1 MTDRSSTPPVALIT
15 AGSAGLGAA
24 AAKLLAQ
31 KGYRVVIN
39 YYSNKT
45 RADALEKELH
55 GLSPLKSNEQNFL
68 SVRADLASREEI
80 GSLVKAASDFS
91 VHGAPAE
98 TARRLDVV
106 FSNGGWTQIRDIR
119 NLDDNLAED
128 DWDRCFN
135 MNVKSHLWLMS
146 AARPYL
152 EEAEGCFITTASLA
166 GVKVSGSS
174 LAYAVSK
181 AAQIHLAKGLALAA
195 APKIRVNTV
204 SPGLMWTEWGLQ
216 FPEEQREA
224 ARERTPLKRVPTVE
238 EVAEQVWCF
247 VQSKTVTGANAVID
261 GGLSL

>member
-1 MTDRSSTPPVALIT
+1 MSEPQPHPHVALIT

-24 AAKLLAQ
+24 AAKLLAR

-39 YYSNKT
+39 YYSNKA
-45 RADALEKELH
+45 RADALETELH
-55 GLSPLKSNEQNFL
+55 TLSPLPHDAHNFL
-68 SVRADLASREEI
+68 SVQANLESRDEI
-80 GSLVKAASDFS
+80 KSLVQAASDFS
-91 VHGAPAE
+91 VQGAPPA
-98 TARRLDVV
+98 TNRRLDVV

-119 NLDDNLAED
+119 NLDDNLVED

-135 MNVKSHLWLMS
+135 MNVKSHLWLMG
-146 AARPYL
+146 AVKPYL

-181 AAQIHLAKGLALAA
+181 AAQIHLAKGLAMAA
-195 APKIRVNTV
+195 APKIRD
-204 SPGLMWTEWGLQ
+204 WGLQ

-247 VQSKTVTGANAVID
+247 IQSKTVTGANAVID